1 MGVGGVSEDGGREG
15 GRVECVIRLNL
26 QLSPLCRSAAVSG

>member
-1 MGVGGVSEDGGREG
+1 MGVCGVSEDGGR
-15 GRVECVIRLNL
+15 VESVIRLNL